1 MFALEPHEIQRLLSG
16 INLTSTWGKRDYLF
30 ILLFCHTGLRVG
42 EMTRLNV
49 KDVIDTFFPPH
60 QPRDEVYLSARLTK
74 SKRARIVSL
83 NEFAQ
88 KYILKILEFNQGL
101 HFSTEPDAPLFPWKD
116 HGHLPTREVQRMVK
130 KLREKDRGGNA
141 NACGMSAK
149 VTPHAFRHTFATE
162 VVRQGATLPTLQNL
176 LGHKYLTSTQVY
188 THTTERER
196 KAATAGLFTRRQA

>member
-1 MFALEPHEIQRLLSG
+1 MFALEPHEIKRLLSG

-49 KDVIDTFFPPH
+49 KDVIDPMFPPH

-88 KYILKILEFNQGL
+88 KCILKVLEFNQSL

-116 HGHLPTREVQRMVK
+116 HGHLPTREAQRMVK
-130 KLREKDRGGNA
+130 KLREKV
-141 NACGMSAK
+141 GMSAK

-188 THTTERER
+188 THTSQRER
-196 KAATAGLFTRRQA
+196 KAATAGLFTRRPA